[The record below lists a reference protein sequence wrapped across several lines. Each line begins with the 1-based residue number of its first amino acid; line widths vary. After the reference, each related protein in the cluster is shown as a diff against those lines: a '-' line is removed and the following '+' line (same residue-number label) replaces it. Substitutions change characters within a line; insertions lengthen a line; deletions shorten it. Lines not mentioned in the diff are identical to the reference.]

1 MTQRFTSTEQTNACP
16 KQERWMKQMRG
27 RMLAVMVGVGGAL
40 PIFTGTQGRS
50 PNSLLV
56 TRFTSQI
63 LFWD

>member
-1 MTQRFTSTEQTNACP
+1 
-16 KQERWMKQMRG
+16 MKQMRG